1 MLATVGGRVARVLP
15 HLPQPLVSRLL
26 VAAQR
31 STRPPRRVAAGIDV
45 AESTAGGV
53 PVTWL
58 GGPPRGVGAVVYLHG
73 GAYVFGP
80 VRSQW
85 AWVAELHR
93 RTSLAAAVVR
103 YRMPPR
109 APHPAALRD
118 VVTAVAAM
126 SVSKELVD
134 GHWVLAGD
142 SAGGGLA
149 LAAVRALR
157 SEGHPCPSG
166 LLLTAPCVD
175 LEMANP
181 ALELSERS
189 DPFLHRT
196 WLVWAGR
203 LYAAGTPLEDPA
215 LSPINDTL
223 VGLPPVHLDVG
234 TRDLFLPDIRR
245 LRDRLERAQVP
256 TTYIEQ
262 VGAAHTY
269 PHEVMSPEARSTI
282 RSQAEWVHR
291 VVTTEV

>member
-1 MLATVGGRVARVLP
+1 MVATVEGRVARILP
-15 HLPQPLVSRLL
+15 RLPEPLVSRLL
-26 VAAQR
+26 MAAQR

-45 AESTAGGV
+45 AQSTAGGV

-58 GGPPRGVGAVVYLHG
+58 GGGSQGVGAVVYLHG

-118 VVTAVAAM
+118 VLTAITTM
-126 SVSKELVD
+126 RSSEELVD

-149 LAAVRALR
+149 LAAVRALA
-157 SEGHPCPSG
+157 SEGYPGPSG

-181 ALELSERS
+181 DLERSERS

-203 LYAAGTPLEDPA
+203 LYAAGTPLDDPA
-215 LSPINDTL
+215 LSPINGSL

-234 TRDLFLPDIRR
+234 TRDLFLPDVRR
-245 LRDRLERAQVP
+245 LRDRLEAAQVP
-256 TTYIEQ
+256 MTYIEQ
-262 VGAAHTY
+262 VGAGHSY
-269 PHEVMSPEARSTI
+269 PLHVTTPEARSTI
-282 RSQAEWVHR
+282 RSQAEWLRGVLPAAM
-291 VVTTEV
+291 